1 MFLLRVVTA
10 CHVTHGSRV
19 LARQRWQILN
29 RLVLTVAFAAAAVIS
44 WGACTCLTCPGDRC
58 GSCTVAK
65 AKSSDGEGDC
75 CGGKA
80 APSAHDEPPASD
92 APVFAAPH
100 PSGSK
105 CQCRHEAQAY
115 TLTVRPS
122 DQPEKAAGPCAAS
135 VCHAGTKLASV
146 APQGCEFG
154 GGPLVLPRSI
164 SSFLSHCALLL

>member
-1 MFLLRVVTA
+1 VVTA

-58 GSCTVAK
+58 GDRNVAK
-65 AKSSDGEGDC
+65 AKSRDG
-75 CGGKA
+75 
-80 APSAHDEPPASD
+80 AHDEPPASD
-92 APVFAAPH
+92 APVLAAPH

-135 VCHAGTKLASV
+135 VCHAWTKLASV
-146 APQGCEFG
+146 APQGREFG